1 MISYCDKVQDW
12 LVRYLA
18 DTLDLNPDDIG
29 ETTLFTH
36 YGLDSSS
43 TAILTAELM
52 DWLGVEIALDD
63 VYQYPTIEK
72 LSQYLSEK
80 FSGEHTDS

>member
-1 MISYCDKVQDW
+1 MVSYCDKVHDW

-18 DTLDLNPDDIG
+18 KTLDLNPDDIG

-36 YGLDSSS
+36 YGLDSASA
-43 TAILTAELM
+43 AILTAELM
-52 DWLGVEIALDD
+52 DWLGVEMELDE

-72 LSQYLSEK
+72 LSQHLSEK
-80 FSGEHTDS
+80 FSGEYANS